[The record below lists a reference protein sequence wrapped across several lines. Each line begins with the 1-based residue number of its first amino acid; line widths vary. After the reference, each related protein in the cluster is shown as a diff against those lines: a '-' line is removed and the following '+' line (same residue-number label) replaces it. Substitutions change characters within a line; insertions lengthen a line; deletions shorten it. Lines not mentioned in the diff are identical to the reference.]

1 MSLEREGVAKRIAAN
16 ELVRRAIALFPDQA
30 RSHNYP
36 AGDFLPAKRL
46 IETALDID
54 PSNPQTHW
62 MMCLV
67 LAVMRDIERALPQ
80 CRSVTSLFPE
90 DARAHTMLG
99 EVLFLKGDFENAIA
113 EYRIAVQLDPN
124 SGPYQGLGLA
134 LLKARKMEEAENAFH
149 HAIRLDP
156 NNVES
161 HANLGLL
168 LGFKRNWAGALAEYK
183 TAVGLDPDKPE
194 THYNLGLFYMF
205 KAGRL
210 HHEGVAQEQQIAEA
224 SREASREMREFLRL
238 VPNTSANWENI
249 ETARLALS
257 KLEHGLF
264 RERP

>member
-134 LLKARKMEEAENAFH
+134 LLKARKMEEAEKAFRH
-149 HAIRLDP
+149 KIRLDP
-156 NNVES
+156 NHVES

-168 LGFKRNWAGALAEYK
+168 LGIKRNWAGALAEYK
-183 TAVGLDPDKPE
+183 TAVGLDRDKPE
-194 THYNLGLFYMF
+194 THFQLAVFYLFMW
-205 KAGRL
+205 GRL
-210 HHEGVAQEQQIAEA
+210 RHEGVAHEWQIA
-224 SREASREMREFLRL
+224 EASREMREFLRL
-238 VPNTSANWENI
+238 VPNTSANLENI
-249 ETARLALS
+249 ETARFFFS
-257 KLEHGLF
+257 ELERGAYQ
-264 RERP
+264 